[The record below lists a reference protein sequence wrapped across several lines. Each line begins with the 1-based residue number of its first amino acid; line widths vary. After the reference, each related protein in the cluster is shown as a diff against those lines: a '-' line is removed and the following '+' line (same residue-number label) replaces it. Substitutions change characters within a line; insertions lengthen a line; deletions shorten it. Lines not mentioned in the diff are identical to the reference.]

1 METTAAIQNWR
12 SIRRYKQEP
21 VPEEALRAV
30 LEAGRRA
37 PSWSNVQ
44 PWHFL
49 VIEDAGMKE
58 KLVALSRGMAFLAK
72 APAVIAVCGDLTAW
86 DKPKV
91 RKVLL
96 ELIDAKAI
104 PATEQIVDQFMLKD
118 QILAVGDRGPAMV
131 LARTFEQLGIAYGFM
146 AVEAVNQG
154 LGMCIVGAFG
164 NEITGALD
172 ELYQGIKTELGIP
185 EGMHILALLPLGIPD
200 EAPGPRPRKD
210 FNAVVSRGKIGTA
223 F

>member
-1 METTAAIQNWR
+1 MDATMAIHKWR
-12 SIRRYKQEP
+12 SIRRFK
-21 VPEEALRAV
+21 EEKIDEGALRAV

-49 VIEDAGMKE
+49 VIEDADMKE
-58 KLVALSRGMAFLAK
+58 KLVALSRGQKFLAK
-72 APAVIAVCGDLTAW
+72 APAVIAVCGDLSAW
-86 DKPKV
+86 DKPRV
-91 RKVLL
+91 RKILL
-96 ELIDAKAI
+96 ELIGAGAI
-104 PATEQIVDQFMLKD
+104 RATEEIVDNFMLKD
-118 QILAVGDRGPAMV
+118 QILAVSDRGPAMV

-172 ELYQGIKTELGIP
+172 ELYQSIKTELGLP
-185 EGMHILALLPLGIPD
+185 EQMHILTLLPLGIPD
-200 EAPGPRPRKD
+200 EAPEPRPRKD
-210 FNAVVSRGKIGTA
+210 FNTVVSRGRIGRT